1 MDRKQVIE
9 ELKALLQGFED
20 EYKAVPICLIEA
32 INNTKEG
39 HLTFFFIDKK

>member
-1 MDRKQVIE
+1 MDRKQVID

-32 INNTKEG
+32 IKLLENDGKYSEQE
-39 HLTFFFIDKK
+39 K